1 MSKSQNGVKRPIRI
15 ANFSGMIGDYFEAF
29 RNAVHGEP
37 VDVLVGDYLAEL
49 TMGRISESYIDAGR
63 PEAIQDYYVSFFLK
77 QISTELEEIQSRGL
91 KVVTNAGAFAPD
103 AMANVIRD
111 MIAER
116 GLKLRVAHISGDNIL
131 PRVGELAGKGQMQNM
146 DSNAE

>member
-63 PEAIQDYYVSFFLK
+63 PEAIQDLSL
-77 QISTELEEIQSRGL
+77 I
-91 KVVTNAGAFAPD
+91 
-103 AMANVIRD
+103 
-111 MIAER
+111 
-116 GLKLRVAHISGDNIL
+116 HI
-131 PRVGELAGKGQMQNM
+131 
-146 DSNAE
+146 